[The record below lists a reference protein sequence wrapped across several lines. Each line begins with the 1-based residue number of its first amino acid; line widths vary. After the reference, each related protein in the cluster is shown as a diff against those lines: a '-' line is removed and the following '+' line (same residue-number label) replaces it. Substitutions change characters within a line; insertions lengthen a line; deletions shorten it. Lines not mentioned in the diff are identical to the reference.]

1 MAGKREIKR
10 RGKFW
15 QREATSLRQQ
25 LHYLQENQRQ
35 LMGENI
41 NSLGIKELQSMESQL
56 EASLRM
62 IRTKKVSLLHHENL
76 ELYKMV
82 NHCRQENME
91 LREKVYA
98 SGCFTGASTPI
109 GSHSPES
116 IDLELSPHSNKQL
129 KENRQPKARQTPV
142 ALRCFQ
148 KADDPQC
155 FQGYQK

>member
-91 LREKVYA
+91 LREKTLLPLSLTSLSA
-98 SGCFTGASTPI
+98 T
-109 GSHSPES
+109 
-116 IDLELSPHSNKQL
+116 LLLSPPPLAKL
-129 KENRQPKARQTPV
+129 G
-142 ALRCFQ
+142 
-148 KADDPQC
+148 D
-155 FQGYQK
+155 